1 MPASSP
7 IAFLLRTPQDVPV
20 LVRTHAWA
28 VTRKWWI
35 QHNIYSPRACCGYMS
50 CVLFQAQV
58 RLLPSS
64 KTHLT
69 VTYTFC
75 FYSMPFTSPRS
86 LPRRHQKCR
95 LCRLRV
101 VVLTFAHRPPSCSPC
116 LLPCPAFSPCS
127 PSSAPPSPDSSVS
140 PLRPHLSYPTAQL
153 ASLALFLLSLP
164 RSTLQSRS
172 IHCPAAPFVNV
183 HFPTCACLLNP
194 QYWTCINSFA
204 ISRTTLSVSTC
215 GESHIWHN
223 QSITQS
229 QSLVRSLSCARS
241 FSLLLPFSPPRFPPG
256 RQLSFS
262 QRYTNMSTTGL
273 LPPYLTY
280 GCDFMHTF
288 FLKSTLY

>member
-86 LPRRHQKCR
+86 LPRRHR
-95 LCRLRV
+95 NAVYV
-101 VVLTFAHRPPSCSPC
+101 VFVLSSLLSLIVRPPAR
-116 LLPCPAFSPCS
+116 LAFFH
-127 PSSAPPSPDSSVS
+127 V
-140 PLRPHLSYPTAQL
+140 L
-153 ASLALFLLSLP
+153 LFLLVRHLQPPPRPTPPSLP
-164 RSTLQSRS
+164 CDRICPIRPPNSR
-172 IHCPAAPFVNV
+172 
-183 HFPTCACLLNP
+183 LLLFF
-194 QYWTCINSFA
+194 YYLF
-204 ISRTTLSVSTC
+204 LD
-215 GESHIWHN
+215 
-223 QSITQS
+223 
-229 QSLVRSLSCARS
+229 LL
-241 FSLLLPFSPPRFPPG
+241 FSLGQFIVPQPLSSTSTSLPARAF
-256 RQLSFS
+256 
-262 QRYTNMSTTGL
+262 
-273 LPPYLTY
+273 
-280 GCDFMHTF
+280 
-288 FLKSTLY
+288 